1 MSNEEN
7 VHLFFN
13 VYQSGT
19 SHEPC
24 RNSGPGGCIGLRDE
38 ADQVLVRS
46 GCATIVHSNYNFF
59 LWSQGTFSGGH
70 YLHTSHVSPIVVFSS
85 NAEALMFDLHSF
97 PLH

>member
-1 MSNEEN
+1 MYTNPVRPMKLVET
-7 VHLFFN
+7 VA
-13 VYQSGT
+13 
-19 SHEPC
+19 
-24 RNSGPGGCIGLRDE
+24 PGGCIGLRDE